1 MNPVRRFF
9 VCPPLPSVLGLLAVS
24 SGCAPRDPVER
35 VDPMTGE
42 KSYSTTIWSSEKT
55 GPTVTPD
62 DVKKAAQQPK

>member
-1 MNPVRRFF
+1 MNAFRRVFVSLPV
-9 VCPPLPSVLGLLAVS
+9 LSALGLLAVAP
-24 SGCAPRDPVER
+24 GCATHEPVER
-35 VDPMTGE
+35 VDPIAGE